1 MSLKVKES
9 ILFFLPFTY
18 FSIHLILEENI
29 GSNKEFILQS
39 GVFVFIVYYLFN
51 KLKKNPNLNLT
62 TLILSLLFAMN
73 IGLISINILPK
84 NEISF
89 IKNLLKGFYF
99 INLLIIIFTAQ
110 RLSKA
115 PVIIALSSLFYS
127 VSLLSWRYNKCN
139 SIILIFILYIVFK
152 TYYTIGKK
160 IFQDKINLLSI
171 LFSIFL
177 LIVGF
182 YSGGFYNLDAINFA
196 LYLISGCFLFIVLR
210 EVLKQSL
217 MLGLLK
223 NITLIYATKVIFILL
238 FIIFSPNFNYHKTYF
253 VNNISGFHVS
263 NIGALVYITTPI
275 LSYFIIKQHKLKIF
289 YLILFLLSFII
300 LYFSHSRASTIAVF
314 VSLFFLLTVLLKK
327 KIFQSYITYLLIIVF
342 FFILFLRNFLNL
354 GNVLDFTT
362 TQERFLIWE
371 YYINRTLH
379 FSPLLGFGF
388 NNEFHLSFL
397 PPDTLRKEVVMEIM
411 NYTNEFK
418 ANPHAHNSYVQFF
431 LMSGILGLMSLLFI
445 LSYTIK
451 NSYKHL
457 KIPSIK
463 IFAFSGVISFVV
475 HAFFEYT
482 LLDGWY
488 YYLLIIYFTILLSK
502 LKTIPLHNSIFF
514 YFINVYVFV
523 LFLFCFLN
531 SYQLFLEKKVFNLLK
546 NQFQINNFK
555 NVKLLLN
562 TYSNPELEQELN
574 KIQSLQIPFYRN
586 VLIDIIVAEY
596 WFQKSLHDTNS
607 WNFTKQKIEICLSN
621 FPQSAFCHYRLAQLH
636 EQKNDLKK
644 AKIYYKLANQLDPY
658 KILFKY

>member
-9 ILFFLPFTY
+9 ILFLLPFTY

-39 GVFVFIVYYLFN
+39 GVFVFTVYYLFN
-51 KLKKNPNLNLT
+51 KLKKNSNLNLT

-73 IGLISINILPK
+73 VGLVSINILPK
-84 NEISF
+84 TEISF

-110 RLSKA
+110 RFSKA
-115 PVIIALSSLFYS
+115 PIIIALSSLFYS

-139 SIILIFILYIVFK
+139 SIILIFILYIIFK
-152 TYYTIGKK
+152 TYYLFGKK
-160 IFQDKINLLSI
+160 IFQDKINLFSI
-171 LFSIFL
+171 LFSVFF

-182 YSGGFYNLDAINFA
+182 YSGGFYNLDGINFA

-210 EVLKQSL
+210 EILKQRL

-223 NITLIYATKVIFILL
+223 NITLIYTTKVIFILL
-238 FIIFSPNFNYHKTYF
+238 FIIFTPEFNYHKTYF
-253 VNNISGFHVS
+253 VNNISGFHIS
-263 NIGALVYITTPI
+263 NVGALVYITTPI
-275 LSYFIIKQHKLKIF
+275 LSYLIVKQHKLKIF
-289 YLILFLLSFII
+289 YFILFLLSFIV
-300 LYFSHSRASTIAVF
+300 LYFSHSRASTVAVF
-314 VSLFFLLTVLLKK
+314 VSLFFLLTLLLKK

-342 FFILFLRNFLNL
+342 FFILFSRNLLNL

-397 PPDTLRKEVVMEIM
+397 PPDTLRKEVQIEIM
-411 NYTNEFK
+411 NYTTEFK
-418 ANPHAHNSYVQFF
+418 ANPHAHNLYVQFF
-431 LMSGILGLMSLLFI
+431 LMSGILGLMSLVFI
-445 LSYTIK
+445 LFYAIK

-457 KIPSIK
+457 KIPSIQ
-463 IFAFSGVISFVV
+463 IFAFSGVISFII

-488 YYLLIIYFTILLSK
+488 YFLLIVFLSILFQNPKKIILNNFLTNFIINFYLILL
-502 LKTIPLHNSIFF
+502 L
-514 YFINVYVFV
+514 VFSS
-523 LFLFCFLN
+523 LN
-531 SYQLFLEKKVFNLLK
+531 SYQLFLEKKVINLLK

-586 VLIDIIVAEY
+586 IMIDITIAEY
-596 WFQKSLHDTNS
+596 WFQKSLQDTNS
-607 WNFTKQKIEICLSN
+607 WDFTKQKIEICLSN
-621 FPQSAFCHYRLAQLH
+621 FPQSAFCHYRLAQLY